1 MYLFTSINML
11 ALMERPNQVHDMY
24 RQING
29 VILNVKKWFSIFLFS
44 SSCQKLLICHYEIK
58 HKERPSPVIFP

>member
-11 ALMERPNQVHDMY
+11 PLTEQPNQVHDLY

-29 VILNVKKWFSIFLFS
+29 IILNVKKIGTPYFLFS
-44 SSCQKLLICHYEIK
+44 SSCQKLLICHCEIK
-58 HKERPSPVIFP
+58 HKERPLQS